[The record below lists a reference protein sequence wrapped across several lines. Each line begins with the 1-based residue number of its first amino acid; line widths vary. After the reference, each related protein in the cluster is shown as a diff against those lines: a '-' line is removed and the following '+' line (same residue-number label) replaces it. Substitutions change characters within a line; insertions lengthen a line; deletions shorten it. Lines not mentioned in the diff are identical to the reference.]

1 MVEELASISGSGV
14 DCAIDT
20 TGNAAVVEGM
30 LQSPGHRGHA
40 IFLAAANPE
49 AESKVNLSQAV
60 ARAIRITSVVEG
72 GVIPQL
78 FIPEMIELYL
88 AGDFP
93 FDKLV
98 RSYPFAEIDRAFT
111 DSESGEVV
119 KPVLT
124 FG

>member
-1 MVEELASISGSGV
+1 M
-14 DCAIDT
+14 
-20 TGNAAVVEGM
+20 
-30 LQSPGHRGHA
+30 
-40 IFLAAANPE
+40 
-49 AESKVNLSQAV
+49 NLSQAV

>member
-1 MVEELASISGSGV
+1 
-14 DCAIDT
+14 
-20 TGNAAVVEGM
+20 M
-30 LQSPGHRGHA
+30 LQSLGHRGHA
-40 IFLAAANPE
+40 ALLAAANPE
-49 AESKVNLSQAV
+49 AESWINLSQAV

-72 GVIPQL
+72 GVVPQL

-88 AGDFP
+88 AGEFP
-93 FDKLV
+93 FDKLA
-98 RSYPFAEIDRAFT
+98 RTYPFDEIDQAFT